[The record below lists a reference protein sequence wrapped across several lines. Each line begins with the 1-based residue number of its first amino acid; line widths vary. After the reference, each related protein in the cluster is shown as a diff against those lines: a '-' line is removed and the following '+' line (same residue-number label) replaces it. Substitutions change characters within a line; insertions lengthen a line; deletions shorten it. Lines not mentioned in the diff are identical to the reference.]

1 MRTKMANQCL
11 NISQHSMIPHSPSPS
26 LQMLASAISSKRRS
40 LTHLALAYRYVHRSA
55 IFGTKLNRSETPKT
69 HHRIKRSVSA
79 QFPDE
84 EFSKQINELAL
95 RFQVSDDVESNRNYD
110 GLESELELE
119 LEWQGDMIPAS
130 IERKANSVD
139 LPFSLRIIKRKK
151 QCIREAGESA
161 YCSVKKAFSSM
172 VFIIR
177 ELQSYTLQM
186 RELLYYED
194 LQHILVRVQKEMNA
208 SFVWLFQQVF

>member
-11 NISQHSMIPHSPSPS
+11 TISQHSMIPHSPSPS
-26 LQMLASAISSKRRS
+26 LQTLASAISSKRHS
-40 LTHLALAYRYVHRSA
+40 LTHLALAYRYVHRLA

-69 HHRIKRSVSA
+69 HHRIKRYVSA

-151 QCIREAGESA
+151 QCIKEAGEST

-177 ELQSYTLQM
+177 ELQSY
-186 RELLYYED
+186 R
-194 LQHILVRVQKEMNA
+194 
-208 SFVWLFQQVF
+208 

>member
-11 NISQHSMIPHSPSPS
+11 TISQHSMIPDSPSPS
-26 LQMLASAISSKRRS
+26 LQTLASAISSKRHS

-69 HHRIKRSVSA
+69 HHRIKRYVSA

-119 LEWQGDMIPAS
+119 WQGDMIPAS

-151 QCIREAGESA
+151 QCIKEAVESA

-177 ELQSYTLQM
+177 ELQSY
-186 RELLYYED
+186 R
-194 LQHILVRVQKEMNA
+194 
-208 SFVWLFQQVF
+208 